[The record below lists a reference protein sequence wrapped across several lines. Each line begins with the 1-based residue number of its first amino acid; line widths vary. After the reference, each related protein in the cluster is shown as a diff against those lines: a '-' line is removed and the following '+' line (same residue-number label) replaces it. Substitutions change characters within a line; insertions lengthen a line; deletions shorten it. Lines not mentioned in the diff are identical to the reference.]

1 MAKEQENNEL
11 WEKINLLERQLSI
24 LNQEINN
31 RNSSEIEEIRNL
43 IKESIQAN
51 SSFNDQKFSI
61 LNEKFDRHLK
71 QYEEDRSIQWKL
83 LRDVDERSKNLEQK
97 NQNDIDHQRKKEEV
111 DNKERLLREK
121 ELQIEMHNRIEENY
135 KKQIGIFEKIQENNE
150 KIQEKQKVL
159 SDHFKEYLFKSMRNK
174 VDWNS
179 FVNSAD
185 LENIISL
192 VRLYESIKIPSESHI
207 NYPQLKRRLETLRE
221 ETFIVQEIATI
232 NETLTD
238 LNRAYFRKNKSK
250 SRNSFISQEAK
261 KVISN
266 DKNKI
271 ENNENKA
278 PMKIFSTRMNQTYID
293 RLQKIAD
300 RTGNNRNE
308 LIRDAVEK
316 ALERW
321 EDLTDEDLAN

>member
-11 WEKINLLERQLSI
+11 WEKINLLEKQLSI

-121 ELQIEMHNRIEENY
+121 ELQIEMDNRIEENY
-135 KKQIGIFEKIQENNE
+135 KKQIGIFEKI
-150 KIQEKQKVL
+150 
-159 SDHFKEYLFKSMRNK
+159 
-174 VDWNS
+174 
-179 FVNSAD
+179 
-185 LENIISL
+185 
-192 VRLYESIKIPSESHI
+192 
-207 NYPQLKRRLETLRE
+207 
-221 ETFIVQEIATI
+221 
-232 NETLTD
+232 
-238 LNRAYFRKNKSK
+238 
-250 SRNSFISQEAK
+250 
-261 KVISN
+261 
-266 DKNKI
+266 
-271 ENNENKA
+271 
-278 PMKIFSTRMNQTYID
+278 
-293 RLQKIAD
+293 
-300 RTGNNRNE
+300 
-308 LIRDAVEK
+308 
-316 ALERW
+316 
-321 EDLTDEDLAN
+321 

>member
-1 MAKEQENNEL
+1 MAQEQESNEL
-11 WEKINLLERQLSI
+11 LEKINLLERQLSI
-24 LNQEINN
+24 LGEELNN
-31 RNSSEIEEIRNL
+31 RNSSELEEIRNL
-43 IKESIQAN
+43 VKESIQAN
-51 SSFNDQKFSI
+51 SSFNDQKFSL
-61 LNEKFDRHLK
+61 LNEKIDRHMK

-83 LRDVDERSKNLEQK
+83 LRDVDDRSKILEQK
-97 NQNDIDHQRKKEEV
+97 NRNEKDNQLKKEEV
-111 DNKERLLREK
+111 DNKEQLLREK
-121 ELQIEMHNRIEENY
+121 EFQIKIHKEIEDNY
-135 KKQIGIFEKIQENNE
+135 KKQIGIYEKIQEN
-150 KIQEKQKVL
+150 QEAIT
-159 SDHFKEYLFKSMRNK
+159 DNFKKYLFMSMKNK

-179 FVNSAD
+179 YVNSAD
-185 LENIISL
+185 LENIIYL
-192 VRLYESIKIPSESHI
+192 VRLYESINIPSESHI
-207 NYPQLKRRLETLRE
+207 NYPQLKRRLETLEE
-221 ETFIVQEIATI
+221 ETVNI
-232 NETLTD
+232 NEIETIKDTLTS

-261 KVISN
+261 KVIAN

-271 ENNENKA
+271 EKNQNKS
-278 PMKIFSTRMNQTYID
+278 PMRIFSTRMNQTYID

>member
-1 MAKEQENNEL
+1 MAQKQENNEL
-11 WEKINLLERQLSI
+11 LEKINLLERQLSI
-24 LNQEINN
+24 LGEELNN
-31 RNSSEIEEIRNL
+31 RNSSELEEIRNL
-43 IKESIQAN
+43 VKESIQAN
-51 SSFNDQKFSI
+51 SSFNDQKFSL
-61 LNEKFDRHLK
+61 LNEKFDRHMK

-83 LRDVDERSKNLEQK
+83 LRDVDDRSKILEQK
-97 NQNDIDHQRKKEEV
+97 NKNEKDNQLKKEEV
-111 DNKERLLREK
+111 DNNEQLLREK
-121 ELQIEMHNRIEENY
+121 EFQIKIHKEIEDNY
-135 KKQIGIFEKIQENNE
+135 KKQIGIYEKIQEN
-150 KIQEKQKVL
+150 QEAIT
-159 SDHFKEYLFKSMRNK
+159 DNFKKYLFMSMKNK

-179 FVNSAD
+179 YVNGAE

-192 VRLYESIKIPSESHI
+192 VRLYESINIPSESHI
-207 NYPQLKRRLETLRE
+207 NYPQLKRRLETLEE
-221 ETFIVQEIATI
+221 ETSNEGELATI
-232 NETLTD
+232 NETLTS

-261 KVISN
+261 KVIAN

-271 ENNENKA
+271 EKNQNKS
-278 PMKIFSTRMNQTYID
+278 PMRIFSTRMNQTYID

>member
-1 MAKEQENNEL
+1 MAQEQESNEL
-11 WEKINLLERQLSI
+11 LEKINLLERQLSI
-24 LNQEINN
+24 LGEELNN
-31 RNSSEIEEIRNL
+31 RNSSELEEIRNL
-43 IKESIQAN
+43 VKESIQAN
-51 SSFNDQKFSI
+51 SSFNDQKFSL
-61 LNEKFDRHLK
+61 LNEKFDRHMK

-83 LRDVDERSKNLEQK
+83 LRDVDDRSKIFEQK
-97 NQNDIDHQRKKEEV
+97 NRNEKDNQLKKEEV
-111 DNKERLLREK
+111 DNKEKLLREK
-121 ELQIEMHNRIEENY
+121 EFQIKIHKEIEDNY
-135 KKQIGIFEKIQENNE
+135 KKQIGIYEKIQEN
-150 KIQEKQKVL
+150 QEAIT
-159 SDHFKEYLFKSMRNK
+159 DNFKKYLFMSMKNK

-179 FVNSAD
+179 YVNGAE

-192 VRLYESIKIPSESHI
+192 VRLYESINIPSESHI
-207 NYPQLKRRLETLRE
+207 NYPQLKRRLETLEE
-221 ETFIVQEIATI
+221 ETSNEGELATI
-232 NETLTD
+232 NETLTS

-250 SRNSFISQEAK
+250 SRNSFISQETK
-261 KVISN
+261 KAIAN

-271 ENNENKA
+271 EKNQNKS
-278 PMKIFSTRMNQTYID
+278 PMRIFSTRMNQTYID

>member
-1 MAKEQENNEL
+1 
-11 WEKINLLERQLSI
+11 
-24 LNQEINN
+24 
-31 RNSSEIEEIRNL
+31 

-207 NYPQLKRRLETLRE
+207 NYPQLKRRLETLKE

-271 ENNENKA
+271 ENNESKA
-278 PMKIFSTRMNQTYID
+278 PMKIFSTRMNQSYID

-308 LIRDAVEK
+308 LIRD
-316 ALERW
+316 
-321 EDLTDEDLAN
+321 